1 MQSMDLEGRKTKET
15 MQNRILADR
24 ESEDPGQ
31 KECVSLRNDLGSRAD
46 KLPTERNAYFPV

>member
-1 MQSMDLEGRKTKET
+1 MDLEGRKTKET